1 MSGCGC
7 GSSCGCGSDCKCG
20 KMYPDLGSSEK
31 ATTAVTIITGVAPV
45 KMHSEGSETS
55 LEGGKAASLEMPA
68 SAEITATAI
77 HATAKA
83 FVRRWERCL
92 KYLWSI

>member
-31 ATTAVTIITGVAPV
+31 ATTAATIITGVAPV
-45 KMHSEGSETS
+45 KMHSEGSEMS
-55 LEGGKAASLEMPA
+55 LEGGEGCKSGNACKCGSSCNCDP
-68 SAEITATAI
+68 
-77 HATAKA
+77 
-83 FVRRWERCL
+83 CNC
-92 KYLWSI
+92 